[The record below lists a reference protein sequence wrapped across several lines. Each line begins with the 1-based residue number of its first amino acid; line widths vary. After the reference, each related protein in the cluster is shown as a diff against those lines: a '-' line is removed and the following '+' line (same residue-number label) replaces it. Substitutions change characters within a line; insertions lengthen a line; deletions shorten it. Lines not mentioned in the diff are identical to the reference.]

1 VNPSNTRRVVVD
13 TLLQLFSSSFFLG
26 WGQSIFGFYF
36 LLFAAVVV
44 QWTISRT
51 SVGLA
56 AWVTFY
62 FISRRSRS
70 IFVCAVARPFE
81 NLVRRDLRRAP
92 SHWITRYSLGILEH
106 VEKNSANFMLQSS
119 GNLGS
124 CSRLAVA
131 FEGCALLLSAFF
143 PPSNLLIHSSADAIK
158 NSLFFCPFFFA
169 NVLAHTHT
177 HSRDRRE
184 SAAVNGRLPPFVC
197 RDKSGWDRLR
207 LKSELLWERSNLCAS
222 FFFLLVTQ
230 WQTVSTHKLDSF
242 VTPRPLCYLC
252 HAQEVR
258 HRNMAR
264 NKEDKAKNC
273 RYK

>member
-1 VNPSNTRRVVVD
+1 M
-13 TLLQLFSSSFFLG
+13 
-26 WGQSIFGFYF
+26 
-36 LLFAAVVV
+36 
-44 QWTISRT
+44 
-51 SVGLA
+51 
-56 AWVTFY
+56 
-62 FISRRSRS
+62 
-70 IFVCAVARPFE
+70 CAVARPFE

-177 HSRDRRE
+177 HTREIGENRRQLTDE
-184 SAAVNGRLPPFVC
+184 YPLLCVVTRAAEIGYDLKANFCGSVVICVPPF
-197 RDKSGWDRLR
+197 
-207 LKSELLWERSNLCAS
+207 
-222 FFFLLVTQ
+222 FFFL
-230 WQTVSTHKLDSF
+230 
-242 VTPRPLCYLC
+242 
-252 HAQEVR
+252 
-258 HRNMAR
+258 
-264 NKEDKAKNC
+264 
-273 RYK
+273 